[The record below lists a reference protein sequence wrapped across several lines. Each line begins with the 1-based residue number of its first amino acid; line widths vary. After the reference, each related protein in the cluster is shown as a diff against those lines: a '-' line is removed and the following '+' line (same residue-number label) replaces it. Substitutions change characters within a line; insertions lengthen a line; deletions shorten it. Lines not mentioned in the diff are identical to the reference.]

1 VTDLAT
7 AEHLSRLAGEQT
19 VIATSESRSSGVT
32 RGRSGSSQE
41 GSGETVSEHA
51 RRLITADEVR
61 RMPSWEQLLFLRSRA
76 PLKVA
81 RLDYRVDREFT
92 GLAALNPLFRPSPQS

>member
-1 VTDLAT
+1 M
-7 AEHLSRLAGEQT
+7 
-19 VIATSESRSSGVT
+19 SESRSSGVT

-41 GSGETVSEHA
+41 GSGETVSEHG

-61 RMPSWEQLLFLRSRA
+61 RLPSWAQLLFLRSQA

-81 RLDYRVDREFT
+81 RLDYRVDREFAK
-92 GLAALNPLFRPSPQS
+92 LAAPNPLYGSGGRT